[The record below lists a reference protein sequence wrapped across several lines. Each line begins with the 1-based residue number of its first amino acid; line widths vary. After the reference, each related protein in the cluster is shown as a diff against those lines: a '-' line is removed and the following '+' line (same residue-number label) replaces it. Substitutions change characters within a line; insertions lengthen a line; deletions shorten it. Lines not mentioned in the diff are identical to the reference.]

1 MNKILN
7 ITYIF
12 NIMYATSYKQRYSIE
27 RRLSESTKILEKYP
41 DRIPV
46 ICEKAKGQDLPHI
59 NKIKYLVP
67 SDLSVAQFVCVIRNR
82 MKLPP
87 EFALFCLVD
96 GNMPSSNS
104 TIGDL
109 YEEYKYTD
117 GFLYMEYTKENTF
130 G

>member
-41 DRIPV
+41 DKIPV

-59 NKIKYLVP
+59 NKTKYLVP
-67 SDLSVAQFVCVIRNR
+67 SDLSVAQFVCVIQLLGLTNHR
-82 MKLPP
+82 
-87 EFALFCLVD
+87 D
-96 GNMPSSNS
+96 
-104 TIGDL
+104 DL
-109 YEEYKYTD
+109 RIQY
-117 GFLYMEYTKENTF
+117 
-130 G
+130 